1 MYESVSGVPRY
12 SINLWHA
19 FYFPGFW
26 DRSTCKHATN
36 HCPLRHVPL
45 NEWHRNRYTNCT
57 NPYNVLMGNSSDP
70 EAHGMTFCRVAQ
82 SRTVG
87 LPWPWLKCLHDL
99 SICLG
104 SGVPCPSNSHIF
116 GYDLKDYK
124 GEFPYSVL
132 YWTWYTWSAKD
143 VPRMLRLSTLV
154 ILATASRC
162 ADSECEAWNR
172 GAGEE
177 VIGNRMSSHLWPHP
191 RKKKF
196 ENFDANLSRGKPDG
210 NTIGHLLNGRHWTTL
225 DNIARS

>member
-1 MYESVSGVPRY
+1 
-12 SINLWHA
+12 
-19 FYFPGFW
+19 
-26 DRSTCKHATN
+26 
-36 HCPLRHVPL
+36 
-45 NEWHRNRYTNCT
+45 
-57 NPYNVLMGNSSDP
+57 MGNSSDP

-210 NTIGHLLNGRHWTTL
+210 NTVGHLLNGRHWTTSPGHKAASRL
-225 DNIARS
+225 AMTCHDRHLAGELLVAAWSTLPWDERRTER